1 MIQTVKCVRLALVLG
16 FSLSCTVTSW
26 AAEGTTVA
34 GPIGGTDIRSAFL
47 PPPGLYGA
55 LITSTASA
63 YQLRDGAGQPRP
75 GLDAVGIDAKAA
87 AGAVLFVPDFK
98 LLGGSIGLLG
108 VGGFGSLCGQIKSSS
123 PATCRTG
130 FGDIYVETSW
140 SRFFGTLRPSRE
152 SGALPIREG
161 LAIGAGVGAVLP
173 TGLYDS
179 RIQASNG
186 VTVGSNIYD
195 VAPWVA
201 FTYTTPAIFL
211 DGTEISSKI
220 YLNNYGRNPAT
231 DYVSGTNMDID
242 FAVSEHFGRWQAGV
256 TGYYLKQFTDD
267 TRGGVAVAPDGRRSE
282 VLSLGGVI
290 NYDIPEARTSIKF
303 KARTSVFAYNTA
315 MVSLFVLTVA
325 KKFN

>member
-1 MIQTVKCVRLALVLG
+1 MIQIVKFARLALPLCLLV
-16 FSLSCTVTSW
+16 SCTVTSW

-47 PPPGLYGA
+47 PSPGTYGA
-55 LITSTASA
+55 LITSAASA
-63 YQLRDGAGQPRP
+63 YQLRDGAGHPWA

-87 AGAVLFVPDFK
+87 AAALLFVPNFK
-98 LLGGSIGLLG
+98 VFDGSIGFLG
-108 VGGFGSLCGQIKSSS
+108 VAGAGSLCGQIKSAS

-140 SRFFGTLRPSRE
+140 SRFFGFTRPSRE

-186 VTVGSNIYD
+186 VTVGSNIFD
-195 VAPWVA
+195 IAPWFA
-201 FTYTTPAIFL
+201 FTYTTPPLFM
-211 DGTEISSKI
+211 DGTEFSSKI
-220 YLNNYGRNPAT
+220 YLNNYLRNPAT
-231 DYVSGTNMDID
+231 DYVSGKNMDID
-242 FAVSEHFGRWQAGV
+242 FAVSEHIGRWQVGA
-256 TGYYLKQFTDD
+256 TGYYLRQFTDD
-267 TRGGVAVAPDGRRSE
+267 TRGGSIVAPDGRRSE

-290 NYDIPEARTSIKF
+290 NYDIPEARTAIKF

-315 MVSLFVLTVA
+315 MVTLFVLTVA
-325 KKFN
+325 RKFN

>member
-1 MIQTVKCVRLALVLG
+1 MSQNVKCVRLALVLCW
-16 FSLSCTVTSW
+16 FLSCTVTSW

-47 PPPGLYGA
+47 PSPGIYGA

-63 YQLRDGAGQPRP
+63 YQLRDGAGQPRA

-87 AGAVLFVPDFK
+87 AAAVLYVPDVK
-98 LLGGSIGLLG
+98 LFDGSIGFLG
-108 VGGFGSLCGQIKSSS
+108 VAGFGSLCGQIKSTS
-123 PATCRTG
+123 PSTCRSG

-140 SRFFGTLRPSRE
+140 SRFFGFTRPSRE

-195 VAPWVA
+195 VAPWIA
-201 FTYTTPAIFL
+201 FTYTTPPL
-211 DGTEISSKI
+211 LLEGTEFSSKI
-220 YLNNYGRNPAT
+220 YLNNYARNPAT
-231 DYVSGTNMDID
+231 D
-242 FAVSEHFGRWQAGV
+242 
-256 TGYYLKQFTDD
+256 
-267 TRGGVAVAPDGRRSE
+267 
-282 VLSLGGVI
+282 
-290 NYDIPEARTSIKF
+290 
-303 KARTSVFAYNTA
+303 
-315 MVSLFVLTVA
+315 
-325 KKFN
+325 